1 MLHRRYDI
9 ICLRFSGFTRRSCLV
24 SHQEAPVTD
33 LSRDASFCKKLYT
46 MQYKTDNMNTS
57 LLGSDSFK
65 GDDTFGYSD
74 ATQVSPSLPLRE
86 NDEEMNACSLPK
98 TARDDTSHCTPSE
111 LSRSCI
117 ETPLISL
124 TGEPHSSS
132 IGDLTIDS
140 KLVFPWMTKSMKKFR
155 QKSYSFCD
163 ASVSGHQVTYGKHS
177 RSHLDYSHQAILS
190 QGEQH
195 MYLPSPGFSVLNIGN
210 NSGVAAESSCRQ
222 GEIPVQYSSYPY
234 GEKEQQPHYATYS
247 RYSGQTQ
254 NDSDS
259 KNSPNQAQTFDWMKV
274 KRNPPKTV
282 KVTEF
287 GSHGQQSIIRTNF
300 TTKQLTELEKEFH
313 FNKYLTRA
321 RRVEVAATLELNET
335 QVKIWFQN
343 RRMKQKKRER
353 EGTVPA
359 MNRTTDCAAGQNT
372 NSSTTSSPAASPISD
387 SSSGN

>member
-1 MLHRRYDI
+1 
-9 ICLRFSGFTRRSCLV
+9 
-24 SHQEAPVTD
+24 
-33 LSRDASFCKKLYT
+33 
-46 MQYKTDNMNTS
+46 MQNKTDNINTS

-65 GDDTFGYSD
+65 SDDTFGYSD
-74 ATQVSPSLPLRE
+74 TTQVSLSVALRE
-86 NDEEMNACSLPK
+86 NDQEMNACSLPK
-98 TARDDTSHCTPSE
+98 AAMDDSRHCTTSE
-111 LSRSCI
+111 LYRNYTES
-117 ETPLISL
+117 PLLSP

-132 IGDLTIDS
+132 IRDLTIDG
-140 KLVFPWMTKSMKKFR
+140 KLFFPWMTESIKKIK
-155 QKSYSFCD
+155 QKNPSSCD
-163 ASVSGHQVTYGKHS
+163 ASIGGQQVNYGKQS
-177 RSHLDYSHQAILS
+177 RSHLDYSHQAILN

-210 NSGVAAESSCRQ
+210 NGGTASESSCRP
-222 GEIPVQYSSYPY
+222 GEIPVSQYPSYPY
-234 GEKEQQPHYATYS
+234 GEKEQQHHYGTYS
-247 RYSGQTQ
+247 KYSGLIH

-282 KVTEF
+282 KVTEY

-359 MNRTTDCAAGQNT
+359 MKRATDCATGHNT
-372 NSSTTSSPAASPISD
+372 NSSTTPSPAASPISA

>member
-1 MLHRRYDI
+1 
-9 ICLRFSGFTRRSCLV
+9 
-24 SHQEAPVTD
+24 
-33 LSRDASFCKKLYT
+33 
-46 MQYKTDNMNTS
+46 MQNKTDNINTS

-65 GDDTFGYSD
+65 VDDTFGYSD
-74 ATQVSPSLPLRE
+74 RTQVSLSVALRE
-86 NDEEMNACSLPK
+86 KDQEINTCSLPK
-98 TARDDTSHCTPSE
+98 AAMDDTRHCTPSE
-111 LSRSCI
+111 LYRNYTES
-117 ETPLISL
+117 PLLSPA
-124 TGEPHSSS
+124 EPHSSS
-132 IGDLTIDS
+132 VGDLTVDG
-140 KLVFPWMTKSMKKFR
+140 KLVFPWMTETVKKNK
-155 QKSYSFCD
+155 QKSHSICE
-163 ASVSGHQVTYGKHS
+163 ASIGAHQVNYGKQS
-177 RSHLDYSHQAILS
+177 RSHLDYSHQAILN
-190 QGEQH
+190 QGEQQ

-210 NSGVAAESSCRQ
+210 NSGPASDSSCRP
-222 GEIPVQYSSYPY
+222 GEIPVSQYPSYSY
-234 GEKEQQPHYATYS
+234 GEKEQQHQYGTYS
-247 RYSGQTQ
+247 KYSGLIH

-259 KNSPNQAQTFDWMKV
+259 KNSPNHAQTFDWMKV

-282 KVTEF
+282 KVAEY

-359 MNRTTDCAAGQNT
+359 MKRATDCAAGQNQ

>member
-1 MLHRRYDI
+1 
-9 ICLRFSGFTRRSCLV
+9 
-24 SHQEAPVTD
+24 
-33 LSRDASFCKKLYT
+33 
-46 MQYKTDNMNTS
+46 MQNKTDNINSS

-74 ATQVSPSLPLRE
+74 TTQVSLSVALRE
-86 NDEEMNACSLPK
+86 NDQEMNACSLPK
-98 TARDDTSHCTPSE
+98 AAMDDTRHCTPSE
-111 LSRSCI
+111 LYRSYP
-117 ETPLISL
+117 ESPLLSM
-124 TGEPHSSS
+124 TGEAHSFSV
-132 IGDLTIDS
+132 GDLTIDS
-140 KLVFPWMTKSMKKFR
+140 KLVFPWMTDSMKKFK
-155 QKSYSFCD
+155 QKHHSFCD
-163 ASVSGHQVTYGKHS
+163 GSICGHQVNYGKQS

-210 NSGVAAESSCRQ
+210 NSRTAAESSSRP
-222 GEIPVQYSSYPY
+222 GEIPVSQYPPYPY
-234 GEKEQQPHYATYS
+234 GEKEQQHQYGTYS
-247 RYSGQTQ
+247 KYSGLIH

-259 KNSPNQAQTFDWMKV
+259 KNSSNQAQTFEWMKV

-282 KVTEF
+282 KVTEY
-287 GSHGQQSIIRTNF
+287 GSHRQQNIIRTNF

-359 MNRTTDCAAGQNT
+359 MKRATDCSAGQNT
-372 NSSTTSSPAASPISD
+372 NRSSTSSPAASPISD
-387 SSSGN
+387 SSSAN